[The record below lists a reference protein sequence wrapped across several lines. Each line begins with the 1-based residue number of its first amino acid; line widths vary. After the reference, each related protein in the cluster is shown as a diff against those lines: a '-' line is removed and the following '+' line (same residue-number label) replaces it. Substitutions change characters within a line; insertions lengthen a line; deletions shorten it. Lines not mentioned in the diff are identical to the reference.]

1 MLELKKK
8 DKLEIKQQKKQQIE
22 YELIGSIQPLPNHFI
37 FEINEET
44 GEVKKADYEVV
55 ETVVFNWNETKIPKK
70 LMINDN
76 CIYIPAMNKENA
88 IKKYNKNKNQSH
100 YYTTLQNRIE
110 F

>member
-1 MLELKKK
+1 MDNRLK
-8 DKLEIKQQKKQQIE
+8 DRLEIKQQQKKQIE

-44 GEVKKADYEVV
+44 GEVNKADYEIPK
-55 ETVVFNWNETKIPKK
+55 TIVFNWYKTKIPKK
-70 LMINDN
+70 LMINEN

-88 IKKYNKNKNQSH
+88 LKKYLKNKNQSH
-100 YYTTLQNRIE
+100 YYTTIQNHID